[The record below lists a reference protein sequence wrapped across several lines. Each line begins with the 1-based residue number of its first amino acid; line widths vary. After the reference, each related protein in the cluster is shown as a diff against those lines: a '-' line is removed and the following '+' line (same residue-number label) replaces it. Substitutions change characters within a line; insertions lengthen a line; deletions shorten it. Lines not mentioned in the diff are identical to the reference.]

1 MEIHIDHECSI
12 SDDVKSV
19 YKLKKKQKQ
28 TIFNFTF
35 FNFSDTLALGMVL
48 NEADLITRD
57 EGYRYYGFNALIS
70 NKLSLSRNIPDT
82 RNPL

>member
-1 MEIHIDHECSI
+1 MNVACLMMLNQSI
-12 SDDVKSV
+12 NSRRNKN
-19 YKLKKKQKQ
+19 KLYL
-28 TIFNFTF
+28 ILLF